1 MLAECREML
10 ECIMGPAVQVLPY
23 MSNFLLTIPLNFLG
37 LYMSNGLNALNF
49 YLVLFIVNILLVFLS
64 FLTLDVRSCV
74 VKLFIHFFTFNF
86 RTGPI
91 TPQGTGFLAVQS
103 VSGATVGLLSRML
116 ITAFHGSLYKIHGF
130 GEEGLHLVKLWYC
143 RNRESGLMLLKDVL

>member
-1 MLAECREML
+1 MLAECQEML

-74 VKLFIHFFTFNF
+74 VKLFIHFLHVIFIQ
-86 RTGPI
+86 GPSLLRG
-91 TPQGTGFLAVQS
+91 QDFWQFSLSVVQ
-103 VSGATVGLLSRML
+103 R
-116 ITAFHGSLYKIHGF
+116 
-130 GEEGLHLVKLWYC
+130 
-143 RNRESGLMLLKDVL
+143 